1 MKKDKLV
8 NKIPELLA
16 PAGDA
21 ECAFAA
27 FDNGADA
34 IYAGLPKYSARDKS
48 NNFTMTE
55 LSKISAYAK
64 KINKKVYLALNTLVK
79 EGELEEIFQY
89 LLEVNQIGI
98 DAIIVQD
105 IGIVWMIKQFFPNM
119 EIHGSTQMGVHNS
132 AGIETA
138 AAMGLSRVILE
149 RQVTIKEL
157 ELIIKNSDLEIEVF
171 AHGALCSSLSG
182 NCLFSSSIG
191 GWSGNRGRCKQ
202 PCRRR
207 YHSKDGKN
215 GFFFSPADLYTL
227 DLIPNLIDAGVS
239 SIKIEGRLKKAD
251 YVKRAVTAYRMV
263 LDESFN
269 TKNNEKFNSEVLG
282 QAKMILSG
290 SPGRKWSSGFYTTE
304 SMENLINYKSPGVSG
319 MLSAEVIGTSPRGF
333 TVKISRDLKKGDRI
347 RIQPK
352 SGDEG
357 PQMTITAM
365 NLGREKVNRS
375 GKGDVIYIPFN
386 QSVLKGSLVYK
397 VGDTSQKSNKNIKNL
412 PEYINPNV
420 VDLSISVNADG
431 FTIDLLNYPDIDTWI
446 GKLKIEPASKHSI
459 SEETIQKSFISTKEK
474 MVITGKISVII
485 DGDLFLP
492 SSSLKK
498 LRREFWEINSPLIIK
513 QNNNTPENNIF
524 DFMRIHSLS
533 MGKNEDQEPGKD
545 VYITDPH
552 RKTDRNARKR
562 SSKLDNAIH
571 VMPLESYNKECT
583 EILLPYFR
591 NEFALDKLKADI
603 DTAYNS
609 GIRRFRIS
617 SLFQI
622 SILNKY
628 KDIVI
633 SAAYPLPVSNS
644 LTARQLMDLHIK
656 KVQGWIEMEKEALIN
671 LVYFSPLPVEIYRYG
686 RPHIFTSRANI
697 EVEGEISDS
706 HGVKF
711 TVKKDHESGLNSLYG
726 NKVFKIP
733 NIENTSGCFDYSN
746 ADPGETASSD
756 FNFSAD
762 WV

>member
-1 MKKDKLV
+1 M
-8 NKIPELLA
+8 NNIPELLA

-21 ECAFAA
+21 DCAFAA

-34 IYAGLPKYSARDKS
+34 IYAGLPKFSARDKS
-48 NNFTMTE
+48 NNFTVSE

-64 KINKKVYLALNTLVK
+64 KYNKKVYLALNTLAK
-79 EGELEEIFQY
+79 ESELEEFFNY
-89 LLEVNQIGI
+89 LSEVEQMGI

-105 IGIVWMIKQFFPNM
+105 IGIVWMIRQFFPNM
-119 EIHGSTQMGVHNS
+119 EIHGSTQMGIHNS

-138 AAMGLSRVILE
+138 AKMGLSRVILE

-157 ELIIKNSDLEIEVF
+157 ELIVKKSNLEVEVF

-207 YHSKDGKN
+207 YYSKEGKN
-215 GFFFSPADLYTL
+215 GFFFSPDDLYTL
-227 DLIPNLIDAGVS
+227 DLIPELITTGVR

-251 YVKRAVTAYRMV
+251 YVTRAVSAYRMV
-263 LDESFN
+263 LDASDN
-269 TKNNEKFNSEVLG
+269 KISNGKISPDILG
-282 QAKMILSG
+282 KAKMILSG
-290 SPGRKWSSGFYTTE
+290 SPGRKWSSGFYTEE

-319 MLSAEVIGTSPRGF
+319 MLCAEVIGSSPRGF

-347 RIQPK
+347 RIQPR

-365 NLGREKVNRS
+365 NKDREKVNRS
-375 GKGDVIYIPFN
+375 KKGDVIYIPFN
-386 QSVLKGSLVYK
+386 QTVQKGSLVYK
-397 VGDTSQKSNKNIKNL
+397 VGDTAQKSIRSIKSL
-412 PEYINPNV
+412 PEYINPNI
-420 VDLSISVNADG
+420 VDINIKINSEGFIISLPG
-431 FTIDLLNYPDIDTWI
+431 FPDIKTWT
-446 GKLKIEPASKHSI
+446 GKLKIEPASKHSL
-459 SEETIQKSFISTKEK
+459 SESVIQDSFISTKEK
-474 MVITGKISVII
+474 MIKTGII
-485 DGDLFLP
+485 KVTIEGDLFLP

-498 LRREFWEINSPLIIK
+498 LRREFWETIAPSILQ
-513 QNNNTPENNIF
+513 QNNNNIKENGIF

-533 MGKNEDQEPGKD
+533 MGKNEESEQDRD
-545 VYITDPH
+545 VFITDPE
-552 RKTDRNARKR
+552 RKKDKKTRQR
-562 SSKLDNAIH
+562 SSKLDKAIH
-571 VMPLESYNKECT
+571 IMPLSSYNKNCE

-591 NEFALDKLKADI
+591 NEFALDKLKSDI
-603 DTAYNS
+603 EEAYNT
-609 GIRRFRIS
+609 GIRRFRIT
-617 SLFQI
+617 SLFHI

-628 KDIVI
+628 KDVII

-644 LTARQLMDLHIK
+644 LTARQLMDLGID

-686 RPHIFTSRANI
+686 RPHIFTSRADI

-711 TVKKDHESGLNSLYG
+711 IVKKDSESGLNSLYG

-746 ADPGETASSD
+746 AEPGETATSD